1 MLQDYNCTNCAN
13 RKDGTCEYHDECKIS
28 LNEISDSYSK
38 PTHWKPIEKDIKPD
52 TVNHPSHYET
62 GRFEC
67 FDVMVEALGIEE
79 TKGFC
84 LCNAFKYIYRCKSKH
99 ETPVE
104 DIKKA
109 IWYLNKFLELEGE
122 NDEQS

>member
-1 MLQDYNCTNCAN
+1 MKNCLNCAN
-13 RKDGTCEYHDECKIS
+13 KVNYVSCKRYNECIGSSDPNRIPSHWEPIKDST
-28 LNEISDSYSK
+28 
-38 PTHWKPIEKDIKPD
+38 KPD

-67 FDVMVEALGIEE
+67 FDVMVEAIGLEE

-84 LCNAFKYIYRCKSKH
+84 LCNAFEYIYRCKKKH

-109 IWYLNKFLELEGE
+109 IWYLNKYIELEEGE
-122 NDEQS
+122 KNGKS

>member
-1 MLQDYNCTNCAN
+1 MKDCRNCAN
-13 RKDGTCEYHDECKIS
+13 KDIEKGFCEFSDHCIASYNAVTHEYGT
-28 LNEISDSYSK
+28 
-38 PTHWKPIEKDIKPD
+38 PTFWKPREGYEPD

-67 FDVMVEALGIEE
+67 FDVMVEALGVEE

-84 LCNAFKYIYRCKSKH
+84 LCNAFKYIYRCKIKH

-109 IWYLNKFLELEGE
+109 IWYLNKYIELEGE
-122 NDEQS
+122 QNVKSKE

>member
-13 RKDGTCEYHDECKIS
+13 RKDGTCEF
-28 LNEISDSYSK
+28 SDYCIASYNTVTRKHST
-38 PTHWKPIEKDIKPD
+38 PTFWKPIEECTKAD

-62 GRFEC
+62 GKYEC
-67 FDVMVEALGIEE
+67 FDVMVEAIGVEE

-84 LCNAFKYIYRCKSKH
+84 LCNAFKYIYRCKIKH
-99 ETPVE
+99 ETPTE

-109 IWYLNKFLELEGE
+109 IWYLNKFVELEEAEGG
-122 NDEQS
+122 

>member
-1 MLQDYNCTNCAN
+1 MKNCSNCAN
-13 RKDGTCEYHDECKIS
+13 KD
-28 LNEISDSYSK
+28 
-38 PTHWKPIEKDIKPD
+38 IEKDFCEFSDHCVASYNTETFEHGTPTFWKPREGYEPD
-52 TVNHPSHYET
+52 TVNHPSHYVT

-67 FDVMVEALGIEE
+67 FDVMVEAIGVEE

-84 LCNAFKYIYRCKSKH
+84 LCNAFKYIYRCKKKH

-109 IWYLNKFLELEGE
+109 IRYLNKFIELEGE
-122 NDEQS
+122 QNVKSKE

>member
-13 RKDGTCEYHDECKIS
+13 QQCGTCDFYNVCVMGCDCGS
-28 LNEISDSYSK
+28 VPS
-38 PTHWKPIEKDIKPD
+38 HWKPIDN
-52 TVNHPSHYET
+52 VNHPSHYET

-67 FDVMVEALGIEE
+67 FDVMVEALGVEE

-84 LCNAFKYIYRCKSKH
+84 LCNAFKYIYRCKIKH

-109 IWYLNKFLELEGE
+109 IWYLNKYIELEGK